1 MQIIHNPFVKLK
13 KNAILKNTPW
23 FRKIKKYSLKYDKS
37 VTKKT
42 NLLLFYIKEKYDFF
56 GDSV

>member
-1 MQIIHNPFVKLK
+1 M
-13 KNAILKNTPW
+13 
-23 FRKIKKYSLKYDKS
+23 KKYRLKYDKS
-37 VTKKT
+37 VTNKT